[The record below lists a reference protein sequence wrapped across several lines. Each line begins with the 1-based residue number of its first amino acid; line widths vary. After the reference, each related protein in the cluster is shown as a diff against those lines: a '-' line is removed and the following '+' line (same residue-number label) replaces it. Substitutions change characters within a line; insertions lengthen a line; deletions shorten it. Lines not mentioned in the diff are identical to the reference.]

1 MKKTIRGILCKEL
14 KMLSRR
20 LAFNDVALL
29 WNFWTLEASN
39 FRHVASATK
48 SAWRISIVS
57 KTIDELVVNESEG
70 TF

>member
-1 MKKTIRGILCKEL
+1 MKKTIRGILCKAL
-14 KMLSRR
+14 KTLSRR

-39 FRHVASATK
+39 FRRVASPIK
-48 SAWRISIVS
+48 SARRISFVS
-57 KTIDELVVNESEG
+57 KMMKELEVNESEG